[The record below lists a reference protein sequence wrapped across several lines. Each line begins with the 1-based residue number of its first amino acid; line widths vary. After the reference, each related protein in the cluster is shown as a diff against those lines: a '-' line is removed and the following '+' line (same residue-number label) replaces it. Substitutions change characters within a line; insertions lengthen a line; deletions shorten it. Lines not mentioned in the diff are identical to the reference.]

1 MSAATAPTARA
12 DDPYADILADVQAE
26 LADGQA
32 AFSQA
37 ATDFASGTAG
47 ETTGL
52 TALFEGMDDYFVG
65 IPDVLQVG
73 TTDALTGVP
82 VIGPSVFDITFATP
96 ANFTAAVTEAQGFYT
111 EGNNLATTI
120 AGLPANDFA
129 DTALDNALSTLYQWV
144 LPDQIL
150 TIGQF

>member
-12 DDPYADILADVQAE
+12 DDFSQIVADVTALQAD
-26 LADGQA
+26 AQTD
-32 AFSQA
+32 FSQA

-65 IPDVLQVG
+65 VPDILQVG
-73 TTDALTGVP
+73 TTDALTGAP
-82 VIGPSVFDITFATP
+82 VIGPSVFDVTFATP

>member
-1 MSAATAPTARA
+1 MN
-12 DDPYADILADVQAE
+12 PYTDILADVTAL
-26 LADGQA
+26 LADAQT

-37 ATDFASGTAG
+37 ATDVASGAAG

-52 TALFEGMDDYFVG
+52 TALFEGMDDEFVG

-73 TTDALTGVP
+73 STDALTGAP
-82 VIGPSVFDITFATP
+82 VIGPSVFDVTFATP
-96 ANFTAAVTEAQGFYT
+96 ANFTAAVTEAQGFFN

-129 DTALDNALSTLYQWV
+129 DTALDNALSILYQWV